1 MEASSKWRK
10 RREAVKHSHP
20 AHSYS
25 CHSLLSFSPS
35 SSSHCRSAA
44 LAPSFFTEGFS
55 GLFSPWRVSP
65 LSTEILPVRFTR
77 EGLESLCFPAVC
89 EIGSFP
95 LELLWGPQGGIT
107 ITKVHVR
114 IVLRRRDSCGRNSRL
129 PSLFLPGCGYLKRR
143 ATTLGRPC
151 WPPLYSP
158 TEERPKDGAGQ
169 KPHTSIAWL

>member
-44 LAPSFFTEGFS
+44 LAPSFFTRASLGCSLPDEFLLSQQRFYQSDLPGKVLSLFVFPPCVKLVFPS
-55 GLFSPWRVSP
+55 GA
-65 LSTEILPVRFTR
+65 
-77 EGLESLCFPAVC
+77 SLRAPR
-89 EIGSFP
+89 GNP
-95 LELLWGPQGGIT
+95 

-151 WPPLYSP
+151 WPPLCSP